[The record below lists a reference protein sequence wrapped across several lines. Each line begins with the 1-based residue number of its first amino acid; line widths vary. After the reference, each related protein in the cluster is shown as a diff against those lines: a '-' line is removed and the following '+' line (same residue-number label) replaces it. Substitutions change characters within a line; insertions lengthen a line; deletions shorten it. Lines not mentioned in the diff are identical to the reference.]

1 VLHEPAEA
9 LSTTPARGLPSCS
22 RSARERPSRGRPPRP
37 IGGLERFD
45 GMSETSDRLL
55 QGYQAQEKRFLERR
69 FPLRLASEN
78 PTLRELYRQAK
89 RFRWNS
95 ETDIAWSRF
104 DPAAYPPPVREAAR
118 LVWSRRAWGTYPR
131 ARREH
136 RAPDPLLPR
145 VRRGRH
151 GRQAVPV
158 LSSRGGGQA
167 ARGVLPLRA
176 TPGRLRVDSR
186 SPRWRSIPTCRWSR
200 W

>member
-1 VLHEPAEA
+1 
-9 LSTTPARGLPSCS
+9 
-22 RSARERPSRGRPPRP
+22 
-37 IGGLERFD
+37 
-45 GMSETSDRLL
+45 MSETSDQLL
-55 QGYQAQEKRFLERR
+55 RGYQMQEERFLERR
-69 FPLRLASEN
+69 FPLRFASEN

-89 RFRWNS
+89 RLRWNP
-95 ETDIAWSRF
+95 ETDIAWGRF
-104 DPAAYPPPVREAAR
+104 DPAAYPPGGGP
-118 LVWSRRAWGTYPR
+118 LGPR
-131 ARREH
+131 AVPAGGARGGAAGVEPPGLGHVPGAGREH
-136 RAPDPLLPR
+136 RAPHPLLPR

-200 W
+200 WGAR